1 MLLLDLSDD
10 LLDRVL
16 YLALLQPKFYTYD
29 KNYDEVLYPRLVL
42 VRAVCHRFNQEYVL
56 TPSGSTAL
64 TAVGQAAEQ
73 LRAAQRRH
81 ICFILEAL
89 VIAPIVHSEADREA
103 RQLGTWECIGCGDQS
118 SQSGG
123 CIGCGCITV
132 PGPGTISEDEQLEYA
147 RAAYGYYGD
156 RYDGCDWPG
165 IGEHASHFCL

>member
-29 KNYDEVLYPRLVL
+29 KNYDEVLYPQLVL
-42 VRAVCHRFNQEYVL
+42 VRAVCHRFNQEHVI

-64 TAVGQAAEQ
+64 AAVGQAAEQ

-81 ICFILEAL
+81 ICFLLEAL
-89 VIAPIVHSEADREA
+89 VIAPIVHSEADQVA
-103 RQLGTWECIGCGDQS
+103 GQLGSWECIGCGDLS

-123 CIGCGCITV
+123 CIGCGSIIV
-132 PGPGTISEDEQLEYA
+132 PGPGAISEDEQLEYA